1 MTRPPRRAPPARST
15 RCSARSGSC
24 WSPATASNA
33 PSRSGCSTSCAAFFA
48 MPAEYKEAIAIG
60 RSPCHRGYVGI
71 ATETLDDANTLAG
84 DLKETIDSGPEH
96 GPDHPEVIAG
106 TPLHGPN
113 QLPTCPASAPPGRS
127 TSTGGRGGRTG
138 PARRRHGPRAAGR
151 LPPRSPRRDDLPLP
165 DDPLPAAAP
174 APTGRGSARMRHAH
188 RLRQR
193 HAAHRRR
200 RRRPA
205 GDAPRR
211 HVDRRRGPRRPRRRQ
226 PRRPDGDLD
235 QRPLRVQPAPG
246 HQPARRRPLLDAA
259 VRDAAVP
266 RPHRMP
272 GDVPGAGRG
281 RRATSRWWPAR
292 TCCRGSTTRT
302 ATATRSSTNT
312 TGPWPTPFAETAAVA
327 ATSATACG
335 CAWRRTAAHRA
346 SGRRARRCARASPT
360 RIRRCWPSE

>member
-1 MTRPPRRAPPARST
+1 MLEQLRL
-15 RCSARSGSC
+15 
-24 WSPATASNA
+24 
-33 PSRSGCSTSCAAFFA
+33 FFA
-48 MPAEYKEAIAIG
+48 LPTEEKEAIAIG

-84 DLKETIDSGPEH
+84 DLKETIDSGREH
-96 GPDHPEVIAG
+96 GPDHPEVVAG

-113 QLPTCPASAPPGRS
+113 QLPAIARVPRRLAGVLRPGR
-127 TSTGGRGGRTG
+127 RGGRAG
-138 PARRRHGPRAAGR
+138 PARRGDGARAAGR
-151 LPPRSPRRDDLPLP
+151 LPHRPPRRDDVPLP

-174 APTGRGSARMRHAH
+174 APAGRGTARMRGAH
-188 RLRQR
+188 RLRER

-200 RRRPA
+200 RRRAP

-211 HVDRRRGPRRPRRRQ
+211 HVDRRRRPRRPRRRQ

-266 RPHRMP
+266 RPHRVP

-281 RRATSRWWPAR
+281 SPLRADGGRAVP
-292 TCCRGSTTRT
+292 
-302 ATATRSSTNT
+302 
-312 TGPWPTPFAETAAVA
+312 AVA
-327 ATSATACG
+327 VRQHAQLPQRDPRGAQPRG
-335 CAWRRTAAHRA
+335 
-346 SGRRARRCARASPT
+346 GRRPTADSSPAT
-360 RIRRCWPSE
+360 